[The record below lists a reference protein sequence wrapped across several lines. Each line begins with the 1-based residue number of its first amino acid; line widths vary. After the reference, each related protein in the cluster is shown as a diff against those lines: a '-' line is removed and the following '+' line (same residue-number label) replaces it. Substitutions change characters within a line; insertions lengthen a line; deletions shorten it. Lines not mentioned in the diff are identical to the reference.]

1 MYCVNMSREYPQHV
15 ITAVGAIL
23 VFDGRIL
30 LVKRGSEPGKGLWSI
45 PGGAMEVGES
55 IFDAAR
61 RELREETGIDAKPLG
76 VISVVNLIVRDKEF
90 KPKYHYAILGVLF
103 DEESVS
109 GSLKPGGDALDISFI
124 PLEQALN
131 ENNVSKTT
139 KALVAKLIG
148 NSIEVI
154 EVDEVSFYEQS

>member
-1 MYCVNMSREYPQHV
+1 MSREYPQHV

-23 VFDGRIL
+23 VSDGRIL
-30 LVKRGSEPGKGLWSI
+30 LIKRGSQPGKGLWSI

-61 RELREETGIDAKPLG
+61 RELYEETGIDAKPLG

-90 KPKYHYAILGVLF
+90 KPKYHYVILGVLF
-103 DEESVS
+103 DEESVL
-109 GSLKPGGDALDISFI
+109 GSLKPGGDALDISFL

-148 NSIEVI
+148 NNIEVI
-154 EVDEVSFYEQS
+154 EVDEVSFFEQS

>member
-1 MYCVNMSREYPQHV
+1 MSREYPQHV

-90 KPKYHYAILGVLF
+90 KPKYHYVILGVLF